1 MVVVVEAAG
10 TAGSGDSEGGRGPG
24 QGWRARGSCDL
35 NTRSPPGLGRR
46 RGGGGAGPLQTPP
59 PVAAGERGHTAL
71 EAGLRGSLPQEG
83 RGVEMRDLKDGIGQ
97 ESENEF
103 IARVVLD
110 RQQGED
116 QCRSHLGKPLTAS
129 CPGA

>member
-1 MVVVVEAAG
+1 
-10 TAGSGDSEGGRGPG
+10 
-24 QGWRARGSCDL
+24 
-35 NTRSPPGLGRR
+35 
-46 RGGGGAGPLQTPP
+46 
-59 PVAAGERGHTAL
+59 
-71 EAGLRGSLPQEG
+71 
-83 RGVEMRDLKDGIGQ
+83 MRDLKDRIGQ

-116 QCRSHLGKPLTAS
+116 PCRSHLGKPLTGL